1 MLSDVWLLGIVQK
14 RKTFLMIKKKFFFFA
29 FHLDLSMREMN
40 ERERWIEKRRKEG
53 KRENKEGGEEEEE
66 KKQEANEPL
75 WSAVP
80 HLKLC
85 LAQWDTKTECRKW
98 RLL

>member
-1 MLSDVWLLGIVQK
+1 
-14 RKTFLMIKKKFFFFA
+14 MIKKKFFFFA
-29 FHLDLSMREMN
+29 FNLDLSMREMN

-75 WSAVP
+75 
-80 HLKLC
+80 
-85 LAQWDTKTECRKW
+85 
-98 RLL
+98 